1 MRKYLNQLQKFIYL
15 TLGPQK
21 VEQNSITN
29 FEKINKQFLLENIL
43 NHQRYSEVINEN
55 PQWGNFIFNQK
66 LGSIEFSHNERGFAL
81 ALDKESVF
89 QALAMSKLN
98 NKITIFIKV
107 FPDGSINIH
116 LSSVEYNLSLP
127 CYSIKRL

>member
-1 MRKYLNQLQKFIYL
+1 MRKYLNQIQKFIYQS
-15 TLGPQK
+15 LGPQNVK
-21 VEQNSITN
+21 NHINAN
-29 FEKINKQFLLENIL
+29 FEEVNKQFLLENIYTHQKYSEIIND
-43 NHQRYSEVINEN
+43 NHQ
-55 PQWGNFIFNQK
+55 WDNFIFNQK

-89 QALAMSKLN
+89 QALAMNKLN
-98 NKITIFIKV
+98 KKLSIYTKV

>member
-15 TLGPQK
+15 TIGPQK

-66 LGSIEFSHNERGFAL
+66 LGSIEFSYNECGFAL

-89 QALAMSKLN
+89 QALAMNKLN
-98 NKITIFIKV
+98 KKLSIYTKV

>member
-1 MRKYLNQLQKFIYL
+1 MRKYLNQLQNFIYL
-15 TLGPQK
+15 ALGPQK

-29 FEKINKQFLLENIL
+29 FEELKKQFLLENIL
-43 NHQRYSEVINEN
+43 KHQRYSEVINEN
-55 PQWGNFIFNQK
+55 PQWGNFVFNQK
-66 LGSIEFSHNERGFAL
+66 LGSIKFSYNERGFAL

-98 NKITIFIKV
+98 KKISVHIKV
-107 FPDGSINIH
+107 FPDGSINVY

-127 CYSIKRL
+127 CYSIKSL

>member
-89 QALAMSKLN
+89 QALAMNKLN
-98 NKITIFIKV
+98 KKLSIYTKV

-116 LSSVEYNLSLP
+116 LSSVEFNLSLP

>member
-29 FEKINKQFLLENIL
+29 FEKINKQFLLENIYTHQKYSEIIND
-43 NHQRYSEVINEN
+43 NHQ
-55 PQWGNFIFNQK
+55 WDNFIFNQK

-89 QALAMSKLN
+89 QALAMNKLN
-98 NKITIFIKV
+98 KKLSIYTKV

-116 LSSVEYNLSLP
+116 LSSVEFNLSLP